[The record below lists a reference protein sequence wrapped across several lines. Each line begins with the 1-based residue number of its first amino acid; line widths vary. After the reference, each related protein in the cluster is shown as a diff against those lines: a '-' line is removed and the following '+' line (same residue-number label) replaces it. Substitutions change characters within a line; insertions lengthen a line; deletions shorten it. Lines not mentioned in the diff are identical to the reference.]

1 MESPNFQTVAL
12 FQYQHG
18 FTDLT
23 LAVKHLD
30 ELAGY
35 IINSNDNSQI
45 MLIMRLNVI
54 VMTSRATPLYPA
66 SAKEMEALGQ
76 RLRDARLRRRF
87 SMETV
92 CARANLSRPTLYKIE
107 NGDPSVAVGFYIQV
121 LRVLGLLADLS
132 LIAKEDVLGRRL
144 QDESLPQRRRAPR
157 KKAAAGASDGEA

>member
-1 MESPNFQTVAL
+1 MQVN
-12 FQYQHG
+12 
-18 FTDLT
+18 
-23 LAVKHLD
+23 
-30 ELAGY
+30 
-35 IINSNDNSQI
+35 I
-45 MLIMRLNVI
+45 I

-107 NGDPSVAVGFYIQV
+107 TGDPSVAIGFYVQV

-132 LIAKEDVLGRRL
+132 LIAKEDALGRLL
-144 QDESLPQRRRAPR
+144 QDESLPRRRRAPR
-157 KKAAAGASDGEA
+157 KKAPAGASDGEPGSSAIFLPQP